1 MVLDIG
7 DKVGTLE
14 ALDQSGTKHKLDFK
28 GTTIVYF
35 YPRDDTPGCTR
46 EACGFRDDIDKFKKT
61 GIRIFGVSTDSVESH
76 KKFAEKYK
84 LNFPLLAD
92 KEKKI
97 CKAFGVPA
105 LLAAKRVTF
114 VVKNGKVVYVDPAVK
129 PDGHSN
135 VLIGILERLE

>member
-7 DKVGTLE
+7 AKIKPLE

-35 YPRDDTPGCTR
+35 YPRDDTPGCTI
-46 EACGFRDDIDKFKKT
+46 EACGFRDYIEQFKKR
-61 GIRIFGVSTDSVESH
+61 GVKVFGVSTDSVESH
-76 KKFAEKYK
+76 RKFADKFE
-84 LNFPLLAD
+84 LNFPLLSD
-92 KEKKI
+92 KNKTI

-114 VVKNGKVVYVDPAVK
+114 VVKNGKVVYVDPDVK
-129 PDGHSN
+129 ADGHSED
-135 VLIGILERLE
+135 LLKALERL